1 MNGSFEIEV
10 ASLRGVVKDVI
21 GVVEARNTI
30 PVLSNVLLTVD
41 RQSLTVAGTDLDLMV
56 QRRVPL
62 AQAEP
67 FTVTVEA
74 VILDKIA
81 TKLPSDAEAK
91 IKLADGKLTVSAGR
105 SRFQLPTLPAD
116 DFPIMQLA
124 ARDACEFVMQS
135 IYLGAAIGL
144 VRHAISTEE
153 TRYYL
158 NGIFM
163 HAPDGQDLRFA
174 ATDSHRLARGIVA
187 LPDGADGVPDTIM
200 PRKLTKLLSG
210 LLDRHEGEVQITVTD
225 RLLRFEM
232 GDTIVTGKAIDG
244 QYPDYARIIPVANP
258 HRLDIDRDAL
268 IAAIGRVVTVATDKT
283 RVAKLSFSRDLLV
296 VSVTSSEKGEAREE
310 LPCGWAGPA
319 MEIGFNSRYLLDVL
333 GQLTADSVEGLFAD
347 PAAPVLWRDR
357 EDANGVFVVMPSRI

>member
-10 ASLRGVVKDVI
+10 ASLRGVLKDVV
-21 GVVEARNTI
+21 GVVEARNTV

-41 RQSLTVAGTDLDLMV
+41 HQSLTVTGTDLDLMV

-62 AQAEP
+62 ATAEP
-67 FTVTVEA
+67 FTITVEA
-74 VILDKIA
+74 SILDKIA
-81 TKLPSDAEAK
+81 TKLPSEAEAK

-116 DFPIMQLA
+116 DFPIMQPV

-144 VRHAISTEE
+144 VSHAISTEE

-174 ATDSHRLARGIVA
+174 TTDGHRLARGVVA
-187 LPDGADGVPDTIM
+187 LPDGADGVPDTII

-210 LLDRHEGEVQITVTD
+210 LLDRHEGEVLITVTN

-232 GDTIVTGKAIDG
+232 GDTVVTGKTIDG
-244 QYPDYARIIPVANP
+244 EYPDYARIIPVANP

-283 RVAKLSFSRDLLV
+283 RVAKLAFSRDLLI
-296 VSVTSSEKGEAREE
+296 VSVTSPEKGEAREE
-310 LPCGWAGPA
+310 LPCGWAGPP
-319 MEIGFNSRYLLDVL
+319 MEIGFNSKYLLDVL
-333 GQLTADSVEGLFAD
+333 GQLTADSVEGLFSD

>member
-10 ASLRGVVKDVI
+10 AQLRGVLKDVV
-21 GVVEARNTI
+21 GVVEARNTV
-30 PVLSNVLLTVD
+30 PVLSNVLLTLD
-41 RQSLTVAGTDLDLMV
+41 HQSLTVTGTDLDLMV

-67 FTVTVEA
+67 FTITVEA
-74 VILDKIA
+74 GILDKIA
-81 TKLPSDAEAK
+81 TKLPSEADAK

-116 DFPIMQLA
+116 DFPIMQPVQ
-124 ARDACEFVMQS
+124 RDACEFVMQS

-144 VRHAISTEE
+144 VSHAISTEE

-174 ATDSHRLARGIVA
+174 TTDGHRLARGTLA

-244 QYPDYARIIPVANP
+244 QYPDYARIIPAYNP
-258 HRLDIDRDAL
+258 HRLDIERDAL

-296 VSVTSSEKGEAREE
+296 VSVTSPEKGEAREE
-310 LPCGWAGPA
+310 LPCGWDAPPL
-319 MEIGFNSRYLLDVL
+319 EIGFNSKYLLDAL

-357 EDANGVFVVMPSRI
+357 ENAPGVFVIMPSRI

>member
-10 ASLRGVVKDVI
+10 ASLRGVLKDVV
-21 GVVEARNTI
+21 GVVEARNTV

-41 RQSLTVAGTDLDLMV
+41 HQSLTVTGTDLDLMV

-67 FTVTVEA
+67 FTITVEA
-74 VILDKIA
+74 LILDRIA
-81 TKLPSDAEAK
+81 SKLPADVDAK
-91 IKLADGKLTVSAGR
+91 VKLADGKLTVSAGR
-105 SRFQLPTLPAD
+105 SRFQLPTLAAE
-116 DFPIMQLA
+116 DFPVMQPV

-144 VRHAISTEE
+144 VSHAISTEE

-163 HAPDGQDLRFA
+163 HATDGQDLRFA
-174 ATDSHRLARGIVA
+174 TTDGHRLARGVIA

-210 LLDRHEGEVQITVTD
+210 LLDRHEGEVMITVTD

-232 GDTIVTGKAIDG
+232 GDTVVTGKVIDG

-258 HRLDIDRDAL
+258 HRLDIERDAL

-283 RVAKLSFSRDLLV
+283 RVVKLSFSRDLLIIT
-296 VSVTSSEKGEAREE
+296 VTSPEKGEAREE
-310 LPCGWAGPA
+310 LPCGWNGPPL
-319 MEIGFNSRYLLDVL
+319 EVGFNSKYLLDAL
-333 GQLTADSVEGLFAD
+333 GQLTADEVELLFAD
-347 PAAPVLWRDR
+347 PAAPVLLRDR
-357 EDANGVFVVMPSRI
+357 DDAPATFVIMPSRV